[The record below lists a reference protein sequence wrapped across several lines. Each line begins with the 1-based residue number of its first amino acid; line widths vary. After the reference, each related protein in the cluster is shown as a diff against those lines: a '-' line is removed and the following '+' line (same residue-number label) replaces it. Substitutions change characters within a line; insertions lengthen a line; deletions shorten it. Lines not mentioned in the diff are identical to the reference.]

1 MRRLVMLVGVVVGSM
16 VFKAITPPPVNELN
30 SPDGPKV
37 TAPRIEMRDGRYLAY
52 QEMGVKKERARHYV
66 VHIHGYGG
74 SRLKSLPIPEEVMS
88 ELGLHVVSF
97 DRAGYGQSDPNPRR
111 SIQSDAEDV
120 VDLADGLGLRPK
132 FYAIATSI
140 GGYTGWGL
148 LKYKPERLAGVAF
161 SAPVVNFWWPGFP
174 KSEMSKAWN
183 TQRIG
188 DKISLTITHYVPK
201 LTYWYNSQ
209 KRFPTATVES
219 EDGITALNGKDQEI
233 LKKMPEMTPAEH
245 FKEVSQQGKFESVHR
260 DVMVMFSEWPFTPMG
275 LDNPFEIPVH
285 IWQGTEDYLVPANLQ
300 KHVASSLAWVTYH
313 ELPGYGHF
321 LNLYPGYPE
330 KVVRSLVEDSN
341 KRAFAL

>member
-1 MRRLVMLVGVVVGSM
+1 MAEVGRKPRISAASARSHTRRDAPRRGPGFSGFVRRLVMLVGVVVGSM

-161 SAPVVNFWWPGFP
+161 SAPV
-174 KSEMSKAWN
+174 
-183 TQRIG
+183 
-188 DKISLTITHYVPK
+188 
-201 LTYWYNSQ
+201 
-209 KRFPTATVES
+209 
-219 EDGITALNGKDQEI
+219 
-233 LKKMPEMTPAEH
+233 H